1 LAVPIASQEKW
12 DRILA
17 VTEAAAIEATGN
29 GEFAAYLVRWIMQ
42 QREPES
48 QRATVAAF
56 LRDAAA
62 VLDSASPAHAYA
74 MRTIRDLEIWLQ
86 RWPGV
91 GSAKDHT
98 ELNPWKGGPA

>member
-1 LAVPIASQEKW
+1 VSDKPTCSCGLDDLFQHAGYNPK
-12 DRILA
+12 
-17 VTEAAAIEATGN
+17 
-29 GEFAAYLVRWIMQ
+29 FAHGPMCPKGGPA
-42 QREPES
+42 S

-98 ELNPWKGGPA
+98 ELNRGKVVRHDRR